1 MAPYERFQAWRN
13 CHNLA
18 LAIFRA
24 TQSWPKS
31 ELFGLTAQ
39 LKRAALSAPNNIVE
53 GSSRLGAKE
62 FRRYLG
68 ISLASLSE
76 AGYLLRFAHE
86 LDILPDKE
94 WIELERMRAQ
104 ASKLTWLLLKSLN
117 RPSFSTA
124 GT

>member
-13 CHNLA
+13 CHELA
-18 LAIFRA
+18 VAVFRA
-24 TQSWPKS
+24 TRYWPKS

-76 AGYLLRFAHE
+76 VGYLLRFAHE
-86 LDILPDKE
+86 LDILQDKE
-94 WIELERMRAQ
+94 WIELERMRGQ
-104 ASKLTWLLLKSLN
+104 ASRLTWLLLKSLKH
-117 RPSFSTA
+117 SSYSSA
-124 GT
+124 GN